1 MTGSMI
7 DPAAVPAATAT
18 QPAADPAAQPT
29 ATAAPAGP
37 LPLLE
42 EIDKRFHVLKEDG
55 TPDVEAMAR
64 KAAKSHREAEKLL
77 QTRKNRAPENGYDIK
92 SAVPEGME
100 VDPSVFDEF
109 KGLDLSQEQVAGVM
123 KMLGTKVIPQLN
135 ELAANVQREHLA
147 VKWGIDSVDSPEFKT
162 RFNAVARWAIDTLG
176 EEAAMRASGTAKDF
190 LGLEAQMKL
199 AMANGSVSVKATSPS
214 VTDVAKARQ
223 RMNEIAGM
231 PGYQSGRDKALQNE
245 MTALAAQVAKAA

>member
-1 MTGSMI
+1 MPESMI

-18 QPAADPAAQPT
+18 PPPAATSAPA
-29 ATAAPAGP
+29 ATAAPTGP
-37 LPLLE
+37 VPLLD

-55 TPDVEAMAR
+55 TPDVEAIAR

-100 VDPSVFDEF
+100 VDPTVFDEF

-123 KMLGTKVIPQLN
+123 KMLGSKVIPQLN
-135 ELAANVQREHLA
+135 ELAANLQREHLA

-176 EEAAMRASGTAKDF
+176 EEAALRASGTAKDF

-199 AMANGSVSVKATSPS
+199 AMANGSVSVKATAPS

-245 MTALAAQVAKAA
+245 MTALAAQIAKAA

>member
-29 ATAAPAGP
+29 ATAAPAGQ

-100 VDPSVFDEF
+100 VDPSVFDDF
-109 KGLDLSQEQVAGVM
+109 KKLDMSQEQVAGNL
-123 KMLGTKVIPQLN
+123 KIFGEKVLPYIN
-135 ELAANVQREHLA
+135 ELAADLQRERLA
-147 VKWGIDSVDSPEFKT
+147 VKWGIDDVKSPEFNT
-162 RFNAVARWAIDTLG
+162 RFNTVARWAMDTLG
-176 EEAAMRASGTAKDF
+176 KDAALRASGTAEGF
-190 LGLEAQMKL
+190 LGLETEMKL
-199 AMANGSVSVKATSPS
+199 AMANGSVSVKTTPTPA
-214 VTDVAKARQ
+214 VDAAKARQ

-245 MTALAAQVAKAA
+245 MSALAAQVAKAA